1 MSDWIKKL
9 DAFLDINE
17 RDILTHAG
25 KISHEMAKQSAE
37 SEYRKF
43 HIKRLEEN
51 KNTLSDFDKV
61 AKQIASDKKQLK
73 GDHDNE
79 K

>member
-25 KISHEMAKQSAE
+25 KISHEIAKQLAE
-37 SEYRKF
+37 SEYHKF

-51 KNTLSDFDKV
+51 KNTLSGFDKA
-61 AKQIASDKKQLK
+61 AKQIASDKKQINPERS
-73 GDHDNE
+73 G
-79 K
+79 